1 MIRGIRCST
10 TILEA
15 NLSPENHRGHQI
27 TFARSTHNA
36 SSKTSPL
43 QHLSRMKGI
52 DLTCGDGK
60 VNGIAIHTGSD
71 QAHEMWCGW
80 RALAPAL
87 QPLPSLEGR
96 PIRRDRIRRI

>member
-10 TILEA
+10 TIPEA

-43 QHLSRMKGI
+43 QHLSRIKA
-52 DLTCGDGK
+52 LTCEDGK
-60 VNGIAIHTGSD
+60 VNGIAHKTRDVSLHGLGSHSD
-71 QAHEMWCGW
+71 
-80 RALAPAL
+80 
-87 QPLPSLEGR
+87 LEGEGAEIQNTR
-96 PIRRDRIRRI
+96 CLC